1 MYSSMYIQP
10 LEIFDVKLLTPKK
23 FGDDRG
29 YFMETFRQDI
39 FNKFIGK
46 NIIFVQDNHSLSAP
60 GNTLRGLHFQ
70 APPHAQ
76 GKLVRCI
83 RGSMTDV
90 AVDARKSSP
99 TYGHHVSVK
108 LSADNAQQ
116 LWVPKGFLHGF
127 VTLEPNTEVVYKVT
141 DYYSPDCDGNV
152 SWNDPDLAI
161 DWGISEDSVILS
173 DKDAKA
179 QTFSDF
185 KTPFA

>member
-1 MYSSMYIQP
+1 MNIQS
-10 LEIFDVKLLTPKK
+10 LEIFDLKLITPKK

-29 YFMETFRQDI
+29 FFMETFRQDI
-39 FNKFIGK
+39 FNKSIGK
-46 NIIFVQDNHSLSAP
+46 NITFVQDNHSLSAP
-60 GNTLRGLHFQ
+60 VNTLRGLHFQ

-116 LWVPKGFLHGF
+116 LWVPVGFLHGF
-127 VTLEPNTEVVYKVT
+127 ITLEPNTEVVYKVT
-141 DYYSPDCDGNV
+141 DYYSPICDGNV
-152 SWNDPDLAI
+152 LWNDPDLAI

-185 KTPFA
+185 NTPFA